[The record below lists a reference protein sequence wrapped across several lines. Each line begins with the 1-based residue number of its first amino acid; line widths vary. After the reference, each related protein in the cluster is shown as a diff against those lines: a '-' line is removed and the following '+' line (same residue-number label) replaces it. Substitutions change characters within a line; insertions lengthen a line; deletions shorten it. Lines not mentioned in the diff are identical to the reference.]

1 MEQRVFF
8 FYKLHNNKWF
18 HVMNHSLDVIK
29 TTEQE
34 EKRKIEKYGECFYE
48 KGKSKEGIGNK
59 NRDIGKK

>member
-1 MEQRVFF
+1 MDKRIIS
-8 FYKLHNNKWF
+8 NK
-18 HVMNHSLDVIK
+18 IGK